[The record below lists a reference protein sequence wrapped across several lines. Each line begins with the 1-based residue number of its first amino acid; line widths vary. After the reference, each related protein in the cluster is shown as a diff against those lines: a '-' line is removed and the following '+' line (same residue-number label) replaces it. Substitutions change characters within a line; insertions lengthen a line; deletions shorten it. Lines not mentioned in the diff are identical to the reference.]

1 MEEDPDMVA
10 KEKMSEE
17 QQQDE
22 TSEPTEGRRARIV
35 GTTIV
40 AVGMLVLIFAA
51 AAAVFFLLA
60 ELLQGEWLLVAG
72 VALVLVGLVWVA
84 NRLVRVAANQNKDP
98 LG

>member
-1 MEEDPDMVA
+1 MEEDPGMMA
-10 KEKMSEE
+10 KEKVCEA

-22 TSEPTEGRRARIV
+22 TSELIEGRHARIM
-35 GTTIV
+35 GTAIV
-40 AVGMLVLIFAA
+40 AVGMLVLIFTA

-72 VALVLVGLVWVA
+72 VTLVLVGLVWAA

>member
-1 MEEDPDMVA
+1 MVA
-10 KEKMSEE
+10 KEKAFEE
-17 QQQDE
+17 RRQDE
-22 TSEPTEGRRARIV
+22 TSEPIEGRRARIV

>member
-17 QQQDE
+17 QLQDE

-35 GTTIV
+35 GTAIV

-60 ELLQGEWLLVAG
+60 ELLQGEWLFVAG